1 MKSAAFTIEQAQSGD
16 LHEMAD
22 MLFHSELGR
31 KYYPTLQTLEE
42 ALAAAFGTDLMYLL
56 KCGTETA
63 GFIWFRKNGAF
74 YMYPYLHMVFVREDY
89 RKNGCGRKL
98 LDFFEQYA
106 LNPDGIKKLR
116 SKVFLVVG
124 DWNTNAMKFYERSG
138 YTEVGLLPGLF
149 RKKVDEH
156 LMMKECVNL

>member
-1 MKSAAFTIEQAQSGD
+1 MKTPAFTIEPAQNGD
-16 LHEMAD
+16 LREMAE
-22 MLFHSELGR
+22 MLFDSELGR

-42 ALAAAFGTDLMYLL
+42 TLTAAFGTDLMYLL
-56 KCGTETA
+56 KCGGETA
-63 GFIWFRKNGAF
+63 GFIWFQKNGAF
-74 YMYPYLHMVFVREDY
+74 YLYPYLHMVFVREAY
-89 RKNGCGRKL
+89 RKNGCGKRL
-98 LDFFEQYA
+98 LEFFEQYA
-106 LNPDGIKKLR
+106 LNPDGIRKLR

-124 DWNTNAMKFYERSG
+124 DWNTGARQFYERIG